1 MEESTLDLKITF
13 CGDETVLSEIN
24 AKLISET
31 AAHTS
36 LGDALSAIVQ
46 NTLIAAGV
54 SSDFRVKIHQSQI
67 KKDFGQSGGLN
78 AGEWMGKGLASE

>member
-1 MEESTLDLKITF
+1 MEESTLDFKITF
-13 CGDETVLSEIN
+13 CGDEEVLSEIN

-31 AAHTS
+31 ADRTS
-36 LGDALSAIVQ
+36 LGIALSTIVQ

-54 SSDFRVKIHQSQI
+54 SPDFRVKIHQGPI

-78 AGEWMGKGLASE
+78 ADEWIGGGLGSK